1 MIVITF
7 LLFTLIIAQLFTA
20 SLQGLIIQV
29 LLFNEMKIRMV
40 IKSLLKQ
47 ATVVSSLVKS
57 LRLPTCEKR
66 NVKSVLQLRCKY
78 IGKIL
83 RASC

>member
-1 MIVITF
+1 MTVITF

-66 NVKSVLQLRCKY
+66 NVESVSQLRCKY